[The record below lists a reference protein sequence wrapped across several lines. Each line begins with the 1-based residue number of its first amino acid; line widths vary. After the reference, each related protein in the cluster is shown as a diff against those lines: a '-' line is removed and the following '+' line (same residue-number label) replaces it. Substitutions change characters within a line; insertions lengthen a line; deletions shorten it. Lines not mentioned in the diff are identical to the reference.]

1 MLPQRV
7 AEAARL
13 GYRRILVPPGSLE
26 RLGALPLGVRA
37 VEVAHVERAL
47 RSLRDLAGRGG

>member
-1 MLPQRV
+1 V

-13 GYRRILVPPGSLE
+13 GYRRIMVPPGSAE
-26 RLGALPLGVRA
+26 RIGPLPPGVRA

-47 RSLRDLAGRGG
+47 RALRDLTGRD